1 MDFSHSVQVE
11 RIEISGFE
19 IIGPNK
25 EITYEEAMENRLIK
39 NKMFRGRGIVAWSGK
54 NRFGKW
60 CVNECFNVQCKE
72 TTSTFTTI
80 TSTTVPTAASAWTRA
95 TTSPSRT
102 TSSTPTPGGAAAPSP
117 PWSSLRP
124 QTLTTSRSKKRQ
136 NYFYT

>member
-60 CVNECFNVQCKE
+60 
-72 TTSTFTTI
+72 
-80 TSTTVPTAASAWTRA
+80 
-95 TTSPSRT
+95 
-102 TSSTPTPGGAAAPSP
+102 
-117 PWSSLRP
+117 
-124 QTLTTSRSKKRQ
+124 
-136 NYFYT
+136 